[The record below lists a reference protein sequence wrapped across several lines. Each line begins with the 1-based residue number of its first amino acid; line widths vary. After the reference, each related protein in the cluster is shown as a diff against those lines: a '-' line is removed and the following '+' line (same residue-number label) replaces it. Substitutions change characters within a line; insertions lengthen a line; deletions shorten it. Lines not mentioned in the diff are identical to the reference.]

1 MPRGKKFTAEQ
12 IIGKLR
18 EAEVGLAQ
26 LEPAREVL
34 GDDLV
39 EGSLLGAATLVAA
52 AWCRAGMRPE
62 AGPRGKSAECSDHG
76 QSGGR
81 TEVVILRTLLAGC
94 RPPASGGHA
103 ALRFFSS
110 RPVRGSGTRR
120 RLERFAQTRQNR
132 PDQDFQGRPHP
143 PRSRNSVILRE
154 NGREQ
159 GRLIRQEWVDE
170 RHAAPCETMLKVFT
184 EHDAAVIL
192 CSNRHHKRVPHSKL
206 VGHGEIERRLK
217 RSPR

>member
-81 TEVVILRTLLAGC
+81 TEVVISRTLLAGC
-94 RPPASGGHA
+94 RPPPAVGTRLYGSSAA
-103 ALRFFSS
+103 ALS
-110 RPVRGSGTRR
+110 
-120 RLERFAQTRQNR
+120 E
-132 PDQDFQGRPHP
+132 
-143 PRSRNSVILRE
+143 
-154 NGREQ
+154 GRER
-159 GRLIRQEWVDE
+159 GGGSSGS
-170 RHAAPCETMLKVFT
+170 P
-184 EHDAAVIL
+184 
-192 CSNRHHKRVPHSKL
+192 KRVRIVQIRISKA
-206 VGHGEIERRLK
+206 GHTRLARAIQSSCERMAASRGD
-217 RSPR
+217 